1 MIDIAIRLLREEL
14 YSFIRNVKG
23 DDFVIVDV
31 DNIGD
36 NVVRY

>member
-31 DNIGD
+31 DNIGC
-36 NVVRY
+36 Y